1 MGAGASTIADYKEA
15 ASKSD
20 ESSFP
25 EAFAQLK
32 TAVDGFEGDAA
43 AALLVARAKIA
54 ADLALATSANAKV
67 IVSGGGGGAADA
79 AAVAGATLGLGRD
92 VPVN

>member
-1 MGAGASTIADYKEA
+1 MGRERAPRAQDAARQAGGEATGGVAGAH
-15 ASKSD
+15 
-20 ESSFP
+20 
-25 EAFAQLK
+25 
-32 TAVDGFEGDAA
+32 GDAA

-92 VPVN
+92 GPVTSS

>member
-1 MGAGASTIADYKEA
+1 MAEALASIGGALAGAH
-15 ASKSD
+15 
-20 ESSFP
+20 
-25 EAFAQLK
+25 
-32 TAVDGFEGDAA
+32 GDAA